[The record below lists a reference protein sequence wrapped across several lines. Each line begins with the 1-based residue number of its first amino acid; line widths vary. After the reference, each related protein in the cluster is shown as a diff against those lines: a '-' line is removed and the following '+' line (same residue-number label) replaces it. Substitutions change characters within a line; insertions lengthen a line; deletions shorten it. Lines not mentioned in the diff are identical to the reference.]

1 MGLSWVSHSA
11 LIYTSELILCST
23 IYDYEESMSKHFNIE
38 LRAVTFG
45 THLRKHLRLLVGYCE
60 TFVTGSQ
67 ARLDHN
73 VNSESTWS
81 LEKSIPQDFS
91 VIEIL
96 QNEKY
101 ITKSSKYFT
110 YDLHPTGRF
119 FHYNRNLNR
128 FGGNNINNN
137 IYLKRGQ
144 LLGVNIDI
152 CMRYFGHIS
161 IRY

>member
-110 YDLHPTGRF
+110 YSTYPLIRTYFFRF
-119 FHYNRNLNR
+119 SLNG
-128 FGGNNINNN
+128 F
-137 IYLKRGQ
+137 LCKWC
-144 LLGVNIDI
+144 LVE
-152 CMRYFGHIS
+152 F
-161 IRY
+161 